1 MDRVRKVDT
10 ILATEELEKPA
21 EATQVTPPT
30 RPAQDRGKA
39 SILPV
44 SITET
49 DYVPPDFSA
58 SRRIRIG
65 SSIIE
70 QFVAGHD
77 ASDVLRELVQNEYD
91 GGGETLTLTFGSRSL
106 QVTGTGRNIDRN
118 GWDRLSVIVGTGNVM
133 GSRQAEVVAPKEN
146 GIGSKNFGLRS
157 LFRFGDQIHVRSG
170 GQVALLDLQT
180 QETGR
185 ERDSEWQGEKGV
197 RLHVP
202 YRQKSTERLEAF
214 TVEREE
220 HALKLMAAGMPDTL
234 VKLALSGKK
243 QGLREV
249 NIRSIRTGRMLRWR
263 QDARLGRCR
272 VAGVTMVIRNGK
284 LVDSND
290 KNVPF
295 QEEEFSQ
302 SFEIPAEHAER
313 PFPAYYKLPGGR
325 LKIAVSVPIARKRID
340 LRQPGHCYYPLKA
353 PLSPSGCTVSISA
366 PFELNTDRS
375 GITDHVWNDWLIE
388 KAVDLTIDLLKGDWF
403 SRYGID
409 AFKALVGN
417 ASGNAGRFF
426 SEIAERLRKDACW
439 PTREKTKPHL
449 ACASEL
455 VIPDAQE
462 YSGFLSAT
470 RYLDPSVAGD
480 QALCDLVEN
489 YGAKRFTLS
498 SLVRL
503 RCADK
508 DAASLKTK
516 VDKVANFCFSNY
528 RDSLAEIGL
537 QKRQA
542 EVLSAYPKKL
552 TRQHREDLAN
562 TASTLSASGEL
573 KPAAQLMI
581 VSPDL
586 WDDCPEPETNRLHP
600 ELIRYKAISSHC
612 RTFNEEQWLIDAAG
626 RAATAAPD
634 DRERETLYRKLL
646 GRETP
651 ISRAA
656 LSALRNNPVVKNQ
669 RGEWVAPAAMVHLK
683 KPLAILLDPAIDAP
697 SQDMLKAPGLIARL
711 RIRESLNG
719 EDLVRYA
726 RSLVERPEM
735 AERFERL
742 LGDNLKLLRPAVIQ
756 DLRTIP
762 CLKARSGQL
771 AAPVMLHLDTAANRL
786 CIGDGDRIVGGSN
799 ELLYRKLKL
808 NAAPGFETL
817 LGLIESRR
825 AEASAPHRPDLLYP
839 ALVEAIGRER
849 RAKAEIAKM
858 PICWVHDGYYA
869 PMEILVG
876 PRIASPL
883 AEAIPVYRYSD
894 DIARAYQE
902 LGAPVQPTDAHWVRF
917 FQHVGTEWV
926 KDMPLDIRRKRAL
939 LNAYS
944 IRGSFGLPQGFEEVR
959 CLMDDRARLFTR
971 RDLREGKLVEPD
983 FQALEEALR
992 DANSKIGVIDRNAA
1006 RTFFASLGV
1015 RPLSA
1020 IAGTG
1025 EPVFGRVGRPPV
1037 WYKPKHSERI
1047 LGMLQWPLFARALHE
1062 VAYRNRY
1069 GHTGFEPSSLATIK
1083 TRLAAIDEI
1092 AFFLSMERRY
1102 SVGGASVLVSTE
1114 VAVSGERIGVVP
1126 PHTMNGLRLLLAE
1139 ALAEIAGATSVATM
1153 RSIANAFLP
1162 LLLCGT
1168 HEELTEY
1175 LDRID
1180 IRLGR
1185 REATDDDTDFV
1196 DENDDD
1202 DEDDDD
1208 GGDDA
1213 EELALRQI
1221 FDNLDT
1227 GSSANPDPVNP
1238 VDPAPP
1244 PPADPPPP
1252 PPPSPPAAPPFQLP
1266 DLDDVSL
1273 TVAPNKG
1280 SEIEPR
1286 GRSENGGSRSSR
1298 TWLPPTPAEMERASL
1313 LGRRGEELVYRMEL
1327 QKVRDMG
1334 HDEPERYV
1342 VWTSRDEPGADHD
1355 IRSIDAKGFPRW
1367 IEVKSTT
1374 GVDGRF
1380 DWSRK
1385 EFEMALNK
1393 REHYELWRVYQV
1405 DSRTPVAKCF
1415 RDPAGMIGARQITL
1429 ELGMLRANIEKLD

>member
-1 MDRVRKVDT
+1 MDT
-10 ILATEELEKPA
+10 ISATDELENLA
-21 EATQVTPPT
+21 EATQLALPT
-30 RPAQDRGKA
+30 RPAQHRGKA

-44 SITET
+44 SITEP
-49 DYVPPDFSA
+49 DYVPPDFSG
-58 SRRIRIG
+58 SRRTRIG

-91 GGGETLTLTFGSRSL
+91 GRGETLTLTFGSRSL

-133 GSRQAEVVAPKEN
+133 GGRQAEVVAPKEN

-214 TVEREE
+214 TVEREV
-220 HALKLMAAGMPDTL
+220 HAFELMAAGMPDTL

-243 QGLREV
+243 RGLREV
-249 NIRSIRTGRMLRWR
+249 NIQSIRAGRMLRWR
-263 QDARLGRCR
+263 QDAKPGHCR
-272 VAGVTMVIRNGK
+272 TAGVTMAVRSGR
-284 LVDSND
+284 LVDSNGQ
-290 KNVPF
+290 NISF
-295 QEEEFSQ
+295 QEEEFSR
-302 SFEIPAEHAER
+302 SFEIPAEHTKHR
-313 PFPAYYKLPGGR
+313 FPAYYRLPGGK
-325 LKIAVSVPIARKRID
+325 LKIAVSVPIMRKRIN
-340 LRQPGHCYYPLKA
+340 LGQHGHFYYPLKA
-353 PLSPSGCTVSISA
+353 PASSTGCVVSVSA

-375 GITDHVWNDWLIE
+375 GINDNVWNDWLID
-388 KAVDLTIDLLKGDWF
+388 KAVDLAIDLLKDDWF
-403 SRYGID
+403 NRYGID
-409 AFKALVGN
+409 AFKALIGN
-417 ASGNAGRFF
+417 GTASTGRFF
-426 SEIAERLRKDACW
+426 SKIVERLSEDACW
-439 PTREKTKPHL
+439 PTQEKAEVSL
-449 ACASEL
+449 ASASQL
-455 VIPDAQE
+455 VIPAAEE

-470 RYLDPSVAGD
+470 QYLDRSLAAD
-480 QALCDLVEN
+480 AALCELVEK

-503 RCADK
+503 RCAGEDVGI
-508 DAASLKTK
+508 LKTK
-516 VDKVANFCFSNY
+516 VDKDADFHYTNY
-528 RDSLAEIGL
+528 ARCMAGIDV
-537 QKRQA
+537 QRRQA
-542 EVLSAYPKKL
+542 KALSAYTRKL
-552 TRQHREDLAN
+552 TKQHKDDLTN
-562 TASTLSASGEL
+562 TASTLTAAGEL
-573 KPAAQLMI
+573 MPAAQLMI
-581 VSPDL
+581 VSDDL
-586 WDDCPEPETNRLHP
+586 WDDCPEPLATRLHP
-600 ELIRYKAISSHC
+600 ELIPYKAISDRC

-646 GRETP
+646 TRTTP

-656 LSALRNNPVVKNQ
+656 LSALRNNPVIKNQ

-683 KPLAILLDPAIDAP
+683 KPLASLLDPVIDAP
-697 SQDMLKAPGLIARL
+697 SHDVLKAPGLIARL
-711 RIRESLNG
+711 RIRDALNG
-719 EDLVRYA
+719 DDLVRYA
-726 RSLVERPEM
+726 RSLVERPGM
-735 AERFERL
+735 AERFEKL
-742 LGDNLKLLRPAVIQ
+742 LIDNLKLLRPAVIEE
-756 DLRTIP
+756 LRAIP

-771 AAPVMLHLDTAANRL
+771 AAPARLHLDTTANRL

-817 LGLIESRR
+817 LSLIERRR
-825 AEASAPHRPDLLYP
+825 AEGSAPHRPALLYP
-839 ALVEAIGRER
+839 ALVEAMRRER

-858 PICWVHDGYYA
+858 PICWVQDGYYA
-869 PMEILVG
+869 PLEILVG

-883 AEAIPVYRYSD
+883 AEALPVYRHSD

-902 LGAPVQPTDAHWVRF
+902 LGAPVLATDVHWTRF
-917 FQHVGTEWV
+917 FQHVGTAWV
-926 KDMPLDIRRKRAL
+926 KDVPLDARRQRVL
-939 LNAYS
+939 LQAYS
-944 IRGSFGLPQGFEEVR
+944 TRGTFGLPQGVEGVH
-959 CLMDDRARLFTR
+959 CLMDNRARLFTL

-983 FQALEEALR
+983 FQALEVALR
-992 DANSKIGVIDRNAA
+992 NTNSEIGVIDQSASRA
-1006 RTFFASLGV
+1006 FFERLGI

-1020 IAGTG
+1020 IAGTS
-1025 EPVFGRVGRPPV
+1025 EPVFGRLGRPPL
-1037 WYKPKHSERI
+1037 WYKQKHSERI
-1047 LGMLQWPLFARALHE
+1047 LAMLRRPLFARALYE
-1062 VAYRNRY
+1062 VAYRNR
-1069 GHTGFEPSSLATIK
+1069 HSHPGFEPSSLATIK
-1083 TRLAAIDEI
+1083 ARLAAVGEI

-1102 SVGGASVLVSTE
+1102 SVAGASVLVSAE
-1114 VAVSGERIGVVP
+1114 VAVSGDRIGVIAP
-1126 PHTMNGLRLLLAE
+1126 KTNNRFQLLLAE
-1139 ALAEIAGATSVATM
+1139 ALSDVAGATSVATM

-1180 IRLGR
+1180 IRLSR
-1185 REATDDDTDFV
+1185 REVTDDGTDVV
-1196 DENDDD
+1196 DENEDQ
-1202 DEDDDD
+1202 DDDD

-1227 GSSANPDPVNP
+1227 GDSADPGPVNP

-1244 PPADPPPP
+1244 HPADPPPSP
-1252 PPPSPPAAPPFQLP
+1252 PPPPAAPPFQLP

-1286 GRSENGGSRSSR
+1286 TRSESGGARSSR
-1298 TWLPPTPAEMERASL
+1298 TWLPPTPAETERASL

-1327 QKVRDMG
+1327 KKVRDMG

-1342 VWTSRDEPGADHD
+1342 IWTSRDEPGADHD
-1355 IRSIDAKGFPRW
+1355 IRSIDADGSPRW

-1380 DWSRK
+1380 EWPRK
-1385 EFEMALNK
+1385 EFEMALRK
-1393 REHYELWRVYQV
+1393 REHYELWRVYHV

-1415 RDPAGMIGARQITL
+1415 RNPAGMIGARQITL